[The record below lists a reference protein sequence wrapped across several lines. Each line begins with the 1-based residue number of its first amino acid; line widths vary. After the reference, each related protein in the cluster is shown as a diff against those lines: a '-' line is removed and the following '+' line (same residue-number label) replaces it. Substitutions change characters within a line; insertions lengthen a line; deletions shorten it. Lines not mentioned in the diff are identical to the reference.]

1 MARAFCDSC
10 SHDDFHHPATGCSYW
25 DPATGDFCGCEIFVV
40 NCKTCGH
47 AHTFHRPLVR
57 EGEEGRTFCSML
69 MIGDPNVDIFCE
81 CREFVA

>member
-25 DPATGDFCGCEIFVV
+25 DPTTGDFCGCETFVV

-47 AHTFHRPLVR
+47 PHTLHWPLVR
-57 EGEEGRTFCSML
+57 EGEEGNTRCSAFTHDADAPL
-69 MIGDPNVDIFCE
+69 CP